1 MAGLF
6 SDFFGNGGTPQQPYQ
21 PQYQLPERFLNPS
34 PVGEAQIRDFQ
45 NGIVADKIGWDT
57 ANKQMN
63 LWTKQLDTPDL
74 TDEQKQQIN
83 ANIQGWNQK
92 RDAFAASANDRR
104 NQARAIGIDISD
116 YDEGK
121 SLQDVTQSVNTYRN
135 SAVRDFLNLPTVA
148 QLEEDRYRELRSK
161 GASPRQAERILGRE
175 RAGREEDFLRRAEEG
190 IMTYGLNPDGSL
202 NGIGLTLAR
211 RLNPSDPAIAAQ
223 LYTGAFALPK
233 NVYTEDRADN
243 RVAMTNAAAMDR
255 QTAQNLFSQW
265 NTIYNN
271 TAQDNRLKATF
282 EQQDKSQQA
291 QFEHA
296 ERMQGLREAAEYN
309 RKVLQLEADKIKAY
323 LDSPI
328 GKYESWFTLGK
339 TLYGDEKQAAEW
351 AKTQVEK
358 KPPSDSEEKLKA
370 AGNLLGNKYHDIEAA
385 LKEGNGDL
393 ALQRIDAATSLL
405 RDDSNY
411 AELLDVGAYS
421 AALHILDTYRK
432 VAENKYTLTQAIV
445 EIEEIKHG
453 KMSPDQIMAYLRNHG
468 LFGQDDPAIIRRRV
482 NRAINNAQPDTSS
495 QWHYTPGGGYPIP
508 SYQGNWAPK

>member
-1 MAGLF
+1 MAGFF

-21 PQYQLPERFLNPS
+21 PQYQLPDRFLNPS

-45 NGIVADKIGWDT
+45 NGIVADKIGWDN

-74 TDEQKQQIN
+74 TDEQKQKIN

-92 RDAFAASANDRR
+92 RDAFAANANERR

-121 SLQDVTQSVNTYRN
+121 SLQDVTQSANTYRN
-135 SAVRDFLNLPTVA
+135 SAVRDFLNLPTVN

-233 NVYTEDRADN
+233 NIFTEDRADN
-243 RVAMTNAAAMDR
+243 R
-255 QTAQNLFSQW
+255 
-265 NTIYNN
+265 TILNN
-271 TAQDNRLKATF
+271 TASAQRQAAQIAATQWATIFNNDAQNDRLDKTLTHQ
-282 EQQDKSQQA
+282 ERQQDK
-291 QFEHA
+291 QFAHA
-296 ERMQGLREAAEYN
+296 EKMQGLREAAEYH

-323 LDSPI
+323 LESPI
-328 GKYESWFTLGK
+328 GKFESWFTLGK

-358 KPPSDSEEKLKA
+358 KPPSDSEEKFKA
-370 AGNLLGNKYHDIEAA
+370 AGNLLGNRYRDIETA
-385 LKEGNGDL
+385 LKDGNKDL
-393 ALQRIDAATSLL
+393 ALQNIGAIESLL

-468 LFGQDDPAIIRRRV
+468 LFGQDDPAIIRRKV
-482 NRAINNAQPDTSS
+482 NQAIQNVQP
-495 QWHYTPGGGYPIP
+495 P
-508 SYQGNWAPK
+508 SEFKPVNKVSELPRSVISAR